1 MRQEWSTAWAP
12 LLFLSLHDR
21 VLLFICCFFFKKRK
35 ENKKRPLKSSSK
47 GSLFLPRVSINL
59 WRGRRMMREL
69 KPINKRKATPPAET
83 PEMNHK
89 VHEFLSVTVPHWLQK
104 NNIWNPSGRLVWGHA
119 IRLWNH
125 CGGEGLDGGWRG
137 GGATPQ
143 HMFILSA
150 VQETSLLPSSE
161 TRPHTRTGSPSVRSH
176 NGFLEEN
183 EWPLSISNFS
193 SVPHQALCD

>member
-1 MRQEWSTAWAP
+1 MQE
-12 LLFLSLHDR
+12 
-21 VLLFICCFFFKKRK
+21 V
-35 ENKKRPLKSSSK
+35 
-47 GSLFLPRVSINL
+47 
-59 WRGRRMMREL
+59 
-69 KPINKRKATPPAET
+69 KPMNKRKATPPAET

-89 VHEFLSVTVPHWLQK
+89 EHAFLSVTVPHWLQK
-104 NNIWNPSGRLVWGHA
+104 NTIWKPSGRLVWGHA

-125 CGGEGLDGGWRG
+125 CGGEGLEGEG

-161 TRPHTRTGSPSVRSH
+161 TRPHTGTGSPSVRSH

-183 EWPLSISNFS
+183 RRRRMTSKYFQFLFCPTS
-193 SVPHQALCD
+193 STLWLTVAAAEESLLYRRCCRDSDASLWSKLHFMTRIAIKKSSETNEHH